1 MREINKLMR
10 EKAAKLLADGTVE
23 RVLAWRSGEFFYDNA
38 PAFFADAEAC
48 QDIVYDEFCPANLS
62 KYLMQTSR
70 RGLRTAVF
78 LKPCDTYGLNQLL
91 KDHRVKRELVYAVGT
106 PCSGMVD
113 IKKIKAAGA
122 KAIVKAVCG
131 GEQVEVTTAS
141 GNLTLPKQD
150 VLLDKCRM
158 CKGSAYKIADD
169 ELGQPL
175 PAPVFN
181 GDRFAGV
188 KAVEAMSAEERFA
201 FWQQELSKCIR
212 CNACRDI
219 CPACSC
225 EQCIFDKPDSP
236 VAGKAYAEPVEEQL
250 FHIIRA
256 YHVAGRCVGCGE
268 CARVCPQG
276 VKLGLL
282 NMKFIKDINSFF
294 GAYQAGE
301 DAVTHAPLTDYRLND
316 AETEIALKGG
326 ERHV

>member
-38 PAFFADAEAC
+38 PAFFSDADAC
-48 QDIVYDEFCPANLS
+48 RDIVYNEFCPANLS

-70 RGLRTAVF
+70 QGLKTAVF
-78 LKPCDTYGLNQLL
+78 LKPCDTYGVNQLL
-91 KDHRVKRELVYAVGT
+91 KDHRVRRELVYAVGT

-122 KAIVKAVCG
+122 TAIVKVECDGDEVC
-131 GEQVEVTTAS
+131 VTTAL
-141 GNLTLPKQD
+141 GALTLRKQD
-150 VLLDKCRM
+150 VLLDKCVM
-158 CKGSAYKIADD
+158 CKGGAYKIADE
-169 ELGQPL
+169 ELGEPL
-175 PAPVFN
+175 PTPVFT
-181 GDRFAGV
+181 GDKFAAV
-188 KAVEAMSAEERFA
+188 KAVESMSAEERFA

-236 VAGKAYAEPVEEQL
+236 VAGKAYADPVEESL

-282 NMKFIKDINSFF
+282 NMKFMKDINTFF
-294 GAYQAGE
+294 GPYQAGA
-301 DAVTHAPLTDYRLND
+301 DAVTPAPQTDYRLND
-316 AETEIALKGG
+316 VEADAALKGG